1 MSRRLM
7 VAVAAIAVLG
17 ASTTGAVAAKK
28 SKPPAK
34 TIRIVGKTVFKPGKS
49 VTDNQRFQS
58 RTVQAKS
65 GGTISF
71 VNKAKTQDPHTISFV
86 NTLPKS
92 FDCEECGAIEE
103 SHALDPNTGEPTQP
117 VVDGGDGFNT
127 AGDSI
132 VVAPPGAPQG
142 ASGEINITAPAGS
155 TLKFMCI
162 IHPWMQ
168 GKLKVTK

>member
-17 ASTTGAVAAKK
+17 AGTTGAVAAKK
-28 SKPPAK
+28 SAPAK
-34 TIRIVGKTVFKPGKS
+34 SIRIVGELKFKPGKS

-58 RTVQAKS
+58 RSHQVKS
-65 GGTISF
+65 GGTIKF
-71 VNKAKTQDPHTISFV
+71 VNKAKTEDPHTISFV
-86 NTLPKS
+86 NQLPKS
-92 FDCEECGAIEE
+92 FECEECGAIEE
-103 SHALDPNTGEPTQP
+103 AHAPSEDGPPANMQ
-117 VVDGGDGFNT
+117 VDSDGDGGFNT

-132 VVAPPGAPQG
+132 FVAPPGGPG
-142 ASGEINITAPAGS
+142 SSGELNVTAPAGT
-155 TLKFMCI
+155 TLKFLCL